1 MMKKALREKFAC
13 LREIIKKYNSVV
25 LAFSGGKD
33 SLLVLYTAV
42 RVLGKEKLLAVTAV
56 SPIRRTKDIQS
67 ALELGQWLKVNHQ
80 LVYTKEFLHPH
91 FIKPKERCL
100 LCKEELFGHL
110 ERLREKMGFQNIA
123 DGTNL
128 DDSKEDRPVFAISE
142 KYGVRWPLVE
152 AGIGTSDVEALL
164 LSLGLKEFVRP
175 HYSCSA
181 SKLGRKRLL
190 QYQKKKSFNL
200 RKSKLII
207 SHHD

>member
-1 MMKKALREKFAC
+1 MMKKALREKFVR
-13 LREIIKKYNSVV
+13 LRGIIKKYNSVV
-25 LAFSGGKD
+25 LTFSGGKD
-33 SLLVLYTAV
+33 STLVLYTAAEA
-42 RVLGKEKLLAVTAV
+42 LDTEKILAVTAV
-56 SPIRRTKDIQS
+56 SPIRRAKDI
-67 ALELGQWLKVNHQ
+67 ELAFKLSQTLKVNH
-80 LVYTKEFLHPH
+80 LFVHTKEFLHAH

-100 LCKEELFGHL
+100 ICKEELFGDL

-128 DDSKEDRPVFAISE
+128 DDSKEDRPVFPILE

-164 LSLGLKEFVRP
+164 LSLGLKKFVRP

-190 QYQKKKSFNL
+190 QYQKTKKL
-200 RKSKLII
+200 PI
-207 SHHD
+207 SA